1 MDRKRA
7 KELLPI
13 IQAFADGKDVEFS
26 NRDGDW
32 ESFVV
37 GEDSFNLSFDNKWRI
52 KPEPREWYVAL
63 DTGDPYECTAFSNM
77 PDPAIGDVVH
87 VREVIE

>member
-7 KELLPI
+7 AELLPV
-13 IQAFADGKDVEFS
+13 IQAFADGKDIQSRHKGSAWRPVVDNVFKDDVEY
-26 NRDGDW
+26 
-32 ESFVV
+32 
-37 GEDSFNLSFDNKWRI
+37 RI